1 MNKLEILLVDDE
13 AIILLSLKMELKRR
27 YKQYT
32 IHTVLN
38 AELALDMLA
47 QKGDKIALVISDW
60 LLPGIKGDELL
71 IHVNTHYPEIKK
83 ILVTGQAPDD
93 VLSGIIELAGLDSCI
108 SKPWN
113 SNELFSFL
121 DPLLGKVI

>member
-1 MNKLEILLVDDE
+1 MNRLEILLVDDE

-32 IHTVLN
+32 IHTTLN
-38 AELALDMLA
+38 AEHAFDILT
-47 QKGDKIALVISDW
+47 QKGNIIALIISDW

-83 ILVTGQAPDD
+83 VLISGQAPDD
-93 VLSGIIELAGLDSCI
+93 VLSDIKELAGLDSYI

-113 SNELFSFL
+113 SNELFSIL
-121 DPLLGKVI
+121 DPLLL